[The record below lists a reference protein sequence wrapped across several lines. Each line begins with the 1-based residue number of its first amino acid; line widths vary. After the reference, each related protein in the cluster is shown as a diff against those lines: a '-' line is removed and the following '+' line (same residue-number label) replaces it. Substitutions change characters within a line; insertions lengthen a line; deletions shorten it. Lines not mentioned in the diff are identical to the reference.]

1 MLSNLL
7 KKLSRIQIIAIGFFA
22 VIIIGSLLLMLPF
35 ATKQGQTTSYI
46 DALFTATSATCVTG
60 LVPFDTFTH
69 WTLFGQLVIL
79 FMIQLGGIGF
89 MTVITMATLFMR
101 HKIGLQNRMLIMESA
116 GTITLSGIGELVKRI
131 VFGTAVFE
139 AAGAVLLATQ
149 FIPVFGWV
157 KGIYV
162 SVFHSVSAFCNA
174 GFDLMGQLEAG
185 SSMILFNNN
194 AVILITLSALILIG
208 GLGFFV
214 WDDIVVCRGRFKK
227 YQMHTK
233 LVLSC
238 SAVLVAVPFVLFFIF
253 EYSHAFEGMDIF
265 DKLINSL
272 FQAVTPRT
280 AGFSGIDMS
289 TLSEPGGI
297 LTIVLMFIGGNPG
310 STAGGVKTTTIA
322 IILISTVSYLRQ
334 DDDVNVFKKRIEEN
348 MVRRASAIAFIYF
361 SMILVSSFIIS
372 AIEPLTLR
380 EVLFETVSAVA
391 TVGLS
396 MNVTPTLSVVSKLIL
411 IVLMYAGRL
420 GALTFIMM
428 LSKRSKQAILKRPVG
443 KIMIG

>member
-1 MLSNLL
+1 MLN
-7 KKLSRIQIIAIGFFA
+7 KIIRKISRMQLIAIGFLA
-22 VIIIGSLLLMLPF
+22 VILVGSLLLMLPF
-35 ATKQGQTTSYI
+35 ATKQGQTTSYV

-116 GTITLSGIGELVKRI
+116 GTITLSGIGNLVKRI
-131 VFGTAVFE
+131 IFGTAIFE
-139 AAGAVLLATQ
+139 LSGAVLLATQ
-149 FIPVFGWV
+149 FVPVFGWA
-157 KGIYV
+157 KGLYV
-162 SVFHSVSAFCNA
+162 SAFHSISAFCNA
-174 GFDLMGQLEAG
+174 GFDLMGELEAG
-185 SSMILFNNN
+185 SSMILFNGN
-194 AVILITLSALILIG
+194 AVVMITLSMLILIG

-214 WDDIVVCRGRFKK
+214 WDDILVCRCRFRK
-227 YQMHTK
+227 YQVHTK
-233 LVLSC
+233 LVLAC
-238 SAVLVAVPFVLFFIF
+238 TAVLTVVPFVLFFIF
-253 EYSHAFEGMDIF
+253 EYSHAFEGMDLF

-272 FQAVTPRT
+272 FQSVTPRT

-297 LTIVLMFIGGNPG
+297 MTIVLMFIGGNPG

-322 IILISTVSYLRQ
+322 IILISTVSYLQQ

-348 MVRRASAIAFIYF
+348 MVRRASSIAFIYF
-361 SMILVSSFIIS
+361 SMILISSFVIS
-372 AIEPLTLR
+372 FIEPLSLR
-380 EVLFETVSAVA
+380 EVLFEVVSAVA

-411 IVLMYAGRL
+411 ILLMYAGRL

>member
-1 MLSNLL
+1 MQL
-7 KKLSRIQIIAIGFFA
+7 IAIGFLT
-22 VIIIGSLLLMLPF
+22 VILVGSLLLMLPF
-35 ATKQGQTTSYI
+35 ATKQGQTTSYV

-101 HKIGLQNRMLIMESA
+101 HKIGLRNRMLIMESA
-116 GTITLSGIGELVKRI
+116 GTITLSGIGNLVKRI
-131 VFGTAVFE
+131 IFGTAIFE
-139 AAGAVLLATQ
+139 LIGAVLLATQ
-149 FIPVFGWV
+149 FVPVFGWV

-162 SVFHSVSAFCNA
+162 SAFHSISAFCNA
-174 GFDLMGQLEAG
+174 GFDLMGELEAG
-185 SSMILFNNN
+185 SSMILFNGN
-194 AVILITLSALILIG
+194 AVVMVTLSMLILIG

-214 WDDIVVCRGRFKK
+214 WDDILVCRGRFRK
-227 YQMHTK
+227 YQVHTK
-233 LVLSC
+233 LVLAC
-238 SAVLVAVPFVLFFIF
+238 TAVLTVVPFVLFFIF
-253 EYSHAFEGMDIF
+253 EYSHAFEGMDLF

-272 FQAVTPRT
+272 FQSVTPRT

-297 LTIVLMFIGGNPG
+297 MTIVLMFIGGNPG

-322 IILISTVSYLRQ
+322 VILISTVSYLQQ

-348 MVRRASAIAFIYF
+348 MVRRASSIAFIYF
-361 SMILVSSFIIS
+361 SMILISSFVIS
-372 AIEPLTLR
+372 FIEPLSLR
-380 EVLFETVSAVA
+380 EVLFEVVSAVA

-411 IVLMYAGRL
+411 ILLMYAGRL

>member
-1 MLSNLL
+1 MLN
-7 KKLSRIQIIAIGFFA
+7 KIIRRISRMQLIAIGFLA
-22 VIIIGSLLLMLPF
+22 VILVGSLLLMLPF
-35 ATKQGQTTSYI
+35 ATKQGQTTSYV

-89 MTVITMATLFMR
+89 MTIITMATLFMR

-116 GTITLSGIGELVKRI
+116 GTITLSGIGNLVKRI
-131 VFGTAVFE
+131 IFGTAIFE
-139 AAGAVLLATQ
+139 LSGAVLLATQ
-149 FIPVFGWV
+149 FVPVFGWA
-157 KGIYV
+157 KGLYV
-162 SVFHSVSAFCNA
+162 SAFHSISAFCNA
-174 GFDLMGQLEAG
+174 GFDLMGELEAG
-185 SSMILFNNN
+185 SSMILFNGN
-194 AVILITLSALILIG
+194 VVVMITLSMLILIG

-214 WDDIVVCRGRFKK
+214 WDDILVCRCRFRK
-227 YQMHTK
+227 YQVHTK
-233 LVLSC
+233 LVLAC
-238 SAVLVAVPFVLFFIF
+238 TAVLTVVPFVLFFIF
-253 EYSHAFEGMDIF
+253 EYSHAFEGMDLF

-272 FQAVTPRT
+272 FQSVTPRT

-297 LTIVLMFIGGNPG
+297 MTIVLMFIGGNPG

-322 IILISTVSYLRQ
+322 IILISTVSYLQQ

-348 MVRRASAIAFIYF
+348 MVRRASSIAFIYF
-361 SMILVSSFIIS
+361 SMILISSFVIS
-372 AIEPLTLR
+372 FIEPLSLR
-380 EVLFETVSAVA
+380 EVLFEVVSAVA

-411 IVLMYAGRL
+411 ILLMYAGRL

>member
-1 MLSNLL
+1 MQL
-7 KKLSRIQIIAIGFFA
+7 IAIGFLA
-22 VIIIGSLLLMLPF
+22 VILVGSLLLMLPF
-35 ATKQGQTTSYI
+35 ATKQGQTTSYV

-116 GTITLSGIGELVKRI
+116 GTITLSGIGNLVKRI
-131 VFGTAVFE
+131 IFGTAIFE
-139 AAGAVLLATQ
+139 LSGAVLLATQ
-149 FIPVFGWV
+149 FVPVFGWA
-157 KGIYV
+157 KGLYV
-162 SVFHSVSAFCNA
+162 SAFHSISAFCNA
-174 GFDLMGQLEAG
+174 GFDLMGELEAG
-185 SSMILFNNN
+185 SSMILFNGN
-194 AVILITLSALILIG
+194 AVVMITLSMLILIG

-214 WDDIVVCRGRFKK
+214 WDDILVCRGRFKK
-227 YQMHTK
+227 YQVHTK
-233 LVLSC
+233 LVLAC
-238 SAVLVAVPFVLFFIF
+238 TAVLTVIPFVLFFIF
-253 EYSHAFEGMDIF
+253 ENSHAFEGMDLF

-272 FQAVTPRT
+272 FQSVTPRT

-297 LTIVLMFIGGNPG
+297 MTIVLMFIGGNPG

-348 MVRRASAIAFIYF
+348 MVRRASSIAFIYF
-361 SMILVSSFIIS
+361 SMILISSFVIS
-372 AIEPLTLR
+372 FIEPLSLR
-380 EVLFETVSAVA
+380 EVLFEVVSAVA

-396 MNVTPTLSVVSKLIL
+396 MNVTPTLSVASKLIL
-411 IVLMYAGRL
+411 ILLMYAGRL